1 MKRFIE
7 DFRGEHFD
15 VIVIGGGITGA
26 AIAYEAASRDLSVAL
41 FEKGDFSHATSSATS
56 KLIHGG
62 MRYLANLEYGLV
74 RESLRE
80 RRTMENIAPNFV
92 YPFPMLMA
100 HTASP
105 LKNNKWVVK
114 SGMIT
119 YDLLAFDKARTWDAS
134 KKIPNHRTLSAR
146 EALSLQPNLKRE
158 DLTGAS
164 VFYDCVSIFPERLTL
179 AFVKS
184 ALAWGARVSN
194 YARVEEFLLSGRH
207 RVTGV
212 KVKDLL
218 SGKDHEVHGSIVI
231 NCGGPWADLILGL
244 ARQEGIGEK
253 LVRSE
258 GIHIIT
264 KKELIR
270 DSHVVGSMTAKGRH
284 FFLIPWRGHTLI
296 GTTDKKYTGNPDDY
310 RVTKA
315 SILELID
322 EVNASF
328 GDGSLCYEDVQ
339 YAYGGLRPL
348 VEEQTAETYT
358 SSRRY
363 EIYDNA
369 TDGLDGLITV
379 EGGKYTTSR
388 NLAENTLNLVREK
401 TGWAMGQSVSGRR
414 YLQGSRIRDVEAFV
428 TQAKRDHPDFAPDTM
443 EYLARNYGTEYGKIV
458 SLARQDRDLSEVV
471 THDGEILAEV
481 VHAVRDEMALTLP
494 DIVLRR
500 TGIGTLGN
508 PGGEVLEKVAHQA
521 GHELGW
527 NQDRVARELADTLS
541 ILRVPT
547 D

>member
-1 MKRFIE
+1 
-7 DFRGEHFD
+7 
-15 VIVIGGGITGA
+15 
-26 AIAYEAASRDLSVAL
+26 
-41 FEKGDFSHATSSATS
+41 HATSSATS

-105 LKNNKWVVK
+105 LKNNKWLVK
-114 SGMIT
+114 SGMIS

-134 KKIPNHRTLSAR
+134 KKIPNHRTLTTR

-158 DLTGAS
+158 GLTGAS

-179 AFVKS
+179 AFIKS
-184 ALAWGARVSN
+184 AQRWGARVSN

-212 KVKDLL
+212 KVKDLV
-218 SGKDHEVHGSIVI
+218 SGKEHEVQGSIVI

-244 ARQEGIGEK
+244 ARQGGIGEK

-264 KKELIR
+264 KKELIG

-296 GTTDKKYTGNPDDY
+296 GTTDKKYIGNPDDY

-328 GDGSLCYEDVQ
+328 GDGSLGYEDVQ

-348 VEEQTAETYT
+348 VEEQTSETYT

-401 TGWAMGQSVSGRR
+401 TGWAMGQSVSGLR
-414 YLQGSRIRDVEAFV
+414 YLQGCRIRDVEAFV
-428 TQAKRDHPDFAPDTM
+428 TQAKRDYPDFAPKTM

-458 SLARQDRDLSEVV
+458 SLARQDSDLSEIV

-508 PGGEVLEKVAHQA
+508 PGGEVLEKVAHHA

-547 D
+547 E